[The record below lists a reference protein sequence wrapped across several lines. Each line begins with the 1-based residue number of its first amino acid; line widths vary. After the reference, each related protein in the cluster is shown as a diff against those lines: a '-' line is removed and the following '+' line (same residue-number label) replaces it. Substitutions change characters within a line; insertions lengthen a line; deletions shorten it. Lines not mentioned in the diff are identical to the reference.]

1 MSKKLK
7 KEESKNLEVVE
18 DTGLCDWEEDCE
30 VAPDWEGMFNRQE
43 EYIQEL
49 EKKLLNSN
57 KAFDTVYSL
66 LVEVL
71 NHQDSQ
77 LKANSLVS
85 RDTWGRLDNLIN
97 DLQMKN
103 KKQSL

>member
-1 MSKKLK
+1 MSKELK
-7 KEESKNLEVVE
+7 KEELKNLEVVE

-30 VAPDWEGMFNRQE
+30 VARDWEGMFNRQE

-103 KKQSL
+103 KK

>member
-1 MSKKLK
+1 
-7 KEESKNLEVVE
+7 
-18 DTGLCDWEEDCE
+18 
-30 VAPDWEGMFNRQE
+30 MFNRQE

-71 NHQDSQ
+71 NHHDSQ

-85 RDTWGRLDNLIN
+85 IYTWGRLDNLIN

-103 KKQSL
+103 KKQSLQFSYGFFIKEGVDKKQ